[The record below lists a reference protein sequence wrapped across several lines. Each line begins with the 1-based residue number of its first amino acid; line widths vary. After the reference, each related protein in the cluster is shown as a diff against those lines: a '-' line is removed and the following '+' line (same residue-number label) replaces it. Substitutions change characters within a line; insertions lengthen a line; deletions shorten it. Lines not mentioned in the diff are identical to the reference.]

1 MKLSDWMSDEGIGL
15 DTEARTREEAL
26 AALAD
31 IAVRAGAVA
40 SEGRKTLIDALDKRE
55 RLASTALEKGSAVP
69 HAYLD
74 LVKREFVALL
84 RTRSPVPFG
93 ASGKLGTDLFLL
105 VTGPS
110 RKAAEHLQ
118 ILASAARLLRGDA
131 FLARLRSAKAPGD
144 VLTAFRES
152 ETQVRG

>member
-1 MKLSDWMSDEGIGL
+1 MKLSGWMSDDGIGL
-15 DTEARTREEAL
+15 DAEARTREEAL

-40 SEGRKTLIDALDKRE
+40 PEGRGALIEALEKRE
-55 RLASTALEKGSAVP
+55 QLASTALEKGSAVP

-84 RTRSPVPFG
+84 RTRAPVPFG
-93 ASGKLGTDLFLL
+93 PAGKPGTDLFLL

-118 ILASAARLLRGDA
+118 ILARAARLLRGDA

-144 VLTAFRES
+144 VLAAFREG
-152 ETQVRG
+152 EALTRG